1 MRTNKLNLAQIV
13 ESWTPAVKQLTNNR
27 VNESTPDKLAWMCEY
42 AHNHTMAKLNED
54 AVGGVSFPYNTLNN
68 TMGIGN
74 AVPASFAGQTA
85 ADQQNPQAF
94 GSGDKWPA
102 LLPMALQV
110 AARTIGFDLVNTVPF
125 QGPTGVLPFLDY
137 VYAGSKNAYGATP
150 ARDGATANPQ
160 IGVNRRDPA
169 YEMYDAPH
177 AFRCKMSDVEVADA
191 SGNLAAGAKAEAI
204 KAIVEACKPA
214 ADGTPGYITLAGGE
228 DLDVQYI
235 GLTRLQGEPM
245 FKVMPGQTH
254 KSLGK
259 VFGAAN
265 KIEGIEVKDAD
276 DNVVA
281 QFTLTDARLI
291 SALEDQIQGFTG
303 AGKYDSDNWS
313 GTYQDPYHLYEPM
326 DRGTGEMQYPRQ
338 MNLQV
343 FTKFVS
349 VGTQSV
355 AVAVT
360 QEQVQDLQK
369 QWGIDVLKLVEN
381 AGINELSQSINKH
394 ILSRLFAL
402 GWKNHVQ
409 AYEAE
414 GINLNLDLT
423 QGTEDA
429 TVGFVTYDEQG
440 EYIAAMPVNKPT
452 NFGAFENA
460 DTTFKKV
467 GVNMLAAG
475 NVIMQR
481 GRRGAANFV
490 VTNWKVATMLQSNA
504 QYAFSPIANTFNQ
517 NNGSLYPVG
526 TIAGMTVYVDPMMHT
541 QDTRVLVGRKGD
553 KDEPQV
559 VFCPYIMAESVRLIT
574 EGTASPK
581 VLIKSRYALVDLG
594 WYPQLSY
601 LTFYVK
607 TPEGII

>member
-1 MRTNKLNLAQIV
+1 MVKNNIAQIV
-13 ESWTPAVKQLTNNR
+13 ESWGPAIKQLTNNT
-27 VNESTPDKLAWMCEY
+27 VNESNYEKFAWMCEY
-42 AHNHTMAKLNED
+42 AHNHTMAKLNEE
-54 AVGGVSFPYNTLNN
+54 AVGGVSFPYQTLNN

-74 AVPASFAGQTA
+74 ATPASFAGHTA
-85 ADQQNPQAF
+85 ADQQNPAAF

-137 VYAGSKNAYGATP
+137 VYAGSKDAYGATP
-150 ARDGATANPQ
+150 AVDGASANPRY
-160 IGVNRRDPA
+160 GVNSNGTPDIPAGEGVNPA
-169 YEMYDAPH
+169 YKLYDAPH
-177 AFRCKMSDVEVADA
+177 AFRCKIVPVLGENKKTAIEELVNLDSSNGYLEITAAEGAGVA
-191 SGNLAAGAKAEAI
+191 
-204 KAIVEACKPA
+204 
-214 ADGTPGYITLAGGE
+214 TLK
-228 DLDVQYI
+228 VQFI
-235 GLTRLQGEPM
+235 GLSRLNAEPM
-245 FKVMPGQTH
+245 FKVMGGQTNV
-254 KSLGK
+254 SLGM
-259 VFGAAN
+259 VFGSSATAS
-265 KIEGIEVKDAD
+265 
-276 DNVVA
+276 VVGLSKS
-281 QFTLTDARLI
+281 TLKSPRLI

-303 AGKYDSDNWS
+303 AGKYDSDRWS
-313 GTYQDPYHLYEPM
+313 GTFQDPHHLYEPM
-326 DRGTGEMQYPRQ
+326 DRATGEMQYPRQ
-338 MNLQV
+338 MNLKV
-343 FTKFVS
+343 FTKFVT
-349 VGTQSV
+349 VGTQSI

-381 AGINELSQSINKH
+381 AAINELSQSMNKH

-423 QGTEDA
+423 KDPKKVAVSFA
-429 TVGFVTYDEQG
+429 TYGDDGVEA
-440 EYIAAMPVNKPT
+440 EWEMPVAKPVIY
-452 NFGAFENA
+452 GDFENT
-460 DTTFKKV
+460 DTMYKKI

-490 VTNWKVATMLQSNA
+490 VTNWKIATMLQSNA

-526 TIAGMTVYVDPMMHT
+526 TIAGLTVYVDPLMHT

-581 VLIKSRYALVDLG
+581 VLVKSRYALVDLG
-594 WYPQLSY
+594 WYPQLNY

-607 TPEGII
+607 TPEGIV

>member
-1 MRTNKLNLAQIV
+1 MEKNKLNIAQIV
-13 ESWTPAVKQLTNNR
+13 ESWSPAIKQLTNNA
-27 VNESTPDKLAWMCEY
+27 VNESNPDKLAWMCEY
-42 AHNHTMAKLNED
+42 AHNHTMHLNEE
-54 AVGGVSFPYNTLNN
+54 AVGGVSFPYQTLNN

-85 ADQQNPQAF
+85 ADQSNIKSF
-94 GSGDKWPA
+94 GSGDKWPS

-110 AARTIGFDLVNTVPF
+110 AARTVGFDLVNTVPF

-137 VYAGSKNAYGATP
+137 VYAGSKEPYGATP
-150 ARDGATANPQ
+150 AYNGETANPAF
-160 IGVNRRDPA
+160 GVNKREPA
-169 YEMYDAPH
+169 YELYDAPH
-177 AFRCKMSDVEVADA
+177 AFRCKLEATDK
-191 SGNLAAGAKAEAI
+191 KAAI
-204 KAIVEACKPA
+204 KSIVEAC
-214 ADGTPGYITLAGGE
+214 DTNGYVTIGVENGAE
-228 DLDVQYI
+228 MKVQYI
-235 GLTRLQGEPM
+235 GLSRLSAEPM
-245 FKVMPGQTH
+245 FKVMPGQTNIP
-254 KSLGK
+254 LGK
-259 VFGAAN
+259 VFGAEN
-265 KIEGIEVKDAD
+265 STKITGI
-276 DNVVA
+276 DNV
-281 QFTLTDARLI
+281 TLKGARLI

-303 AGKYDSDNWS
+303 AGKYDSDRWT
-313 GTYQDPYHLYEPM
+313 GTFQDPNHLYEPM
-326 DRGTGEMQYPRQ
+326 DRATGEMQYPRQ
-338 MNLQV
+338 MNLKV

-381 AGINELSQSINKH
+381 AAINELSQSINKH

-414 GINLNLDLT
+414 GINLNIDLS
-423 QGTEDA
+423 GAAENVD
-429 TVGFVTYDEQG
+429 VTFASYDDRG
-440 EYIAAMPVNKPT
+440 EIQMSMPVAKPAKY
-452 NFGAFENA
+452 GEGHFENA
-460 DTTFKKV
+460 DTMFKKI
-467 GVNMLAAG
+467 GVNMLAGG

-481 GRRGAANFV
+481 GRRGPANFV
-490 VTNWKVATMLQSNA
+490 VTNWKIATMLQSNA

-526 TIAGMTVYVDPMMHT
+526 TIAGLTVYVDPLMHT

-581 VLIKSRYALVDLG
+581 VLVKSRYALVDLG
-594 WYPQLSY
+594 WYPQLNY

-607 TPEGII
+607 TPEGIV

>member
-1 MRTNKLNLAQIV
+1 MEKNKLNIAQIV
-13 ESWTPAVKQLTNNR
+13 ESWSPAIKQLTNNA
-27 VNESTPDKLAWMCEY
+27 VNESNPDKLAWMCEY
-42 AHNHTMAKLNED
+42 AHNHTMHLNEE
-54 AVGGVSFPYNTLNN
+54 AVGGVSFPYQTLNN

-85 ADQQNPQAF
+85 ADQSNIKSF
-94 GSGDKWPA
+94 GSGDKWPS

-110 AARTIGFDLVNTVPF
+110 AARTVGFDLVNTVPF

-137 VYAGSKNAYGATP
+137 VYAGSKEPYGATP
-150 ARDGATANPQ
+150 AYNGETANPA
-160 IGVNRRDPA
+160 IGVNKREPA
-169 YEMYDAPH
+169 YELYDAPH
-177 AFRCKMSDVEVADA
+177 AFRCKLDA
-191 SGNLAAGAKAEAI
+191 TDKKAAI
-204 KAIVEACKPA
+204 KSIVEAC
-214 ADGTPGYITLAGGE
+214 DTTGYVTIGGDNGAE
-228 DLDVQYI
+228 MKVQYI
-235 GLTRLQGEPM
+235 GLSRLSAEPM
-245 FKVMPGQTH
+245 FKVMPGQTNIP
-254 KSLGK
+254 LGK
-259 VFGAAN
+259 VFGAEN
-265 KIEGIEVKDAD
+265 STTITGI
-276 DNVVA
+276 DNV
-281 QFTLTDARLI
+281 TLKGARLI

-303 AGKYDSDNWS
+303 AGKYDSDRWT
-313 GTYQDPYHLYEPM
+313 GTFQDPNHLYEPM
-326 DRGTGEMQYPRQ
+326 DRATGEMQYPRQ
-338 MNLQV
+338 MNLKV

-381 AGINELSQSINKH
+381 AAINELSQSINKH

-414 GINLNLDLT
+414 GINLNIDLS
-423 QGTEDA
+423 GAAESVD
-429 TVGFVTYDEQG
+429 VTFASYDDRG
-440 EYIAAMPVNKPT
+440 EIQMSMPVAKPAKY
-452 NFGAFENA
+452 GEGHFENA
-460 DTTFKKV
+460 DTMFKKI

-490 VTNWKVATMLQSNA
+490 VTNWKIATMLQSNA

-526 TIAGMTVYVDPMMHT
+526 TIAGLTVYVDPLMHT

-581 VLIKSRYALVDLG
+581 VLIKSRYALCDLG
-594 WYPQLSY
+594 WYPQLNY

-607 TPEGII
+607 TVEGPV

>member
-1 MRTNKLNLAQIV
+1 MAKNKTNIAQIV
-13 ESWTPAVKQLTNNR
+13 ESWSPAIKQLTNNR

-42 AHNHTMAKLNED
+42 AHNHTMALNEE
-54 AVGGVSFPYNTLNN
+54 AVGGVSFPYQTLNN

-74 AVPASFAGQTA
+74 AVPAQMAGQTA
-85 ADQQNPQAF
+85 VDQSNTKSF
-94 GSGDKWPA
+94 GSGDKWPS

-110 AARTIGFDLVNTVPF
+110 AARTVGFDLVNTVPF

-137 VYAGSKNAYGATP
+137 VYAGSKEPYGATP
-150 ARDGATANPQ
+150 ATGAANANPE
-160 IGVNRRDPA
+160 IGVNGRKPA
-169 YEMYDAPH
+169 YELYDAPH
-177 AFRCKMSDVEVADA
+177 AFRCKVAEKDSSKRQLDYEALATAKSIKIAGKLDVEW
-191 SGNLAAGAKAEAI
+191 
-204 KAIVEACKPA
+204 
-214 ADGTPGYITLAGGE
+214 
-228 DLDVQYI
+228 I
-235 GLTRLQGEPM
+235 GLTRLSAEPM
-245 FKVMPGQTH
+245 FKVLPGQTTVA
-254 KSLGK
+254 LGT
-259 VFGAAN
+259 VFGSNTFDGAVTAAITRDDEAD
-265 KIEGIEVKDAD
+265 KDASLDTDVTSLTEVK
-276 DNVVA
+276 
-281 QFTLTDARLI
+281 LYGARLI

-303 AGKYDSDNWS
+303 AGKYDTDKWT
-313 GTYQDPYHLYEPM
+313 GTWQNDQHLYEPM
-326 DRGTGEMQYPRQ
+326 DRATGEMQYPRQ
-338 MNLQV
+338 MNLKV

-381 AGINELSQSINKH
+381 AAINELSQSINKH

-409 AYEAE
+409 AYQSE
-414 GINLNLDLT
+414 GINLNLDLSDDPRIAEKT
-423 QGTEDA
+423 C
-429 TVGFVTYDEQG
+429 VTYNEEDG
-440 EYIAAMPVNKPT
+440 EVLETLPVAKP
-452 NFGAFENA
+452 GHYGDFENA
-460 DTTFKKV
+460 DTMLKKI

-475 NVIMQR
+475 NVVMQR

-490 VTNWKVATMLQSNA
+490 VTNWKIATMLQSNA

-526 TIAGMTVYVDPMMHT
+526 TIAGLTVYVDPLMHT

-594 WYPQLSY
+594 WYPWLNY

-607 TPEGII
+607 TNEGVI

>member
-1 MRTNKLNLAQIV
+1 MEKNKLNIAQIV
-13 ESWTPAVKQLTNNR
+13 ESWSPAIKQLTNNA
-27 VNESTPDKLAWMCEY
+27 VNESNPDKLAWMCEY
-42 AHNHTMAKLNED
+42 AHNHTMHLNEE
-54 AVGGVSFPYNTLNN
+54 AVGGVSFPYQTLNN

-85 ADQQNPQAF
+85 ADQSNVKAF
-94 GSGDKWPA
+94 GSGDKWPS

-110 AARTIGFDLVNTVPF
+110 AARTVGFDLVNTVPF

-137 VYAGSKNAYGATP
+137 VYAGSKEPYGATP
-150 ARDGATANPQ
+150 SYNGETANPA
-160 IGVNRRDPA
+160 IGVNKKNPA
-169 YEMYDAPH
+169 YELYDAPH
-177 AFRCKMSDVEVADA
+177 AFRCKLVAEDKKAAIKKIVDACDA
-191 SGNLAAGAKAEAI
+191 SEF
-204 KAIVEACKPA
+204 
-214 ADGTPGYITLAGGE
+214 ITIGG
-228 DLDVQYI
+228 DTKMKVQYI
-235 GLTRLQGEPM
+235 GLSRLSAEPM
-245 FKVMPGQTH
+245 FKVMPGQTGIA
-254 KSLGK
+254 LGK
-259 VFGAAN
+259 VFGAENSAV
-265 KIEGIEVKDAD
+265 IEGIEGV
-276 DNVVA
+276 
-281 QFTLTDARLI
+281 TLKGARLI

-303 AGKYDSDNWS
+303 AGKYDSDRWT
-313 GTYQDPYHLYEPM
+313 GTFQDPNHLYEPM
-326 DRGTGEMQYPRQ
+326 DRATGEMQYPRQ
-338 MNLQV
+338 MNLKV

-349 VGTQSV
+349 VGTQSI

-381 AGINELSQSINKH
+381 AAINELSQSINKH

-414 GINLNLDLT
+414 GINLNIDLT
-423 QGTEDA
+423 KDSA
-429 TVGFVTYDEQG
+429 IDVTFASYDDRG
-440 EYIAAMPVNKPT
+440 EIQMSMPVAKPAT
-452 NFGAFENA
+452 YGDGSFENA
-460 DTTFKKV
+460 DTMFKKI

-490 VTNWKVATMLQSNA
+490 VTNWKIATMLQSNA

-526 TIAGMTVYVDPMMHT
+526 TIAGLTVYVDPLMHT

-594 WYPQLSY
+594 WYPQLNY

-607 TPEGII
+607 TAEGLV

>member
-1 MRTNKLNLAQIV
+1 MEKNKLNIAQIV
-13 ESWTPAVKQLTNNR
+13 ESWSPAIKQLTNNA
-27 VNESTPDKLAWMCEY
+27 VNESNPDKLAWMCEY
-42 AHNHTMAKLNED
+42 AHNHTMFLNEE
-54 AVGGVSFPYNTLNN
+54 AVGGVSFPYQTLNN

-85 ADQQNPQAF
+85 ADQSNIKAF
-94 GSGDKWPA
+94 GSGDKWPS

-110 AARTIGFDLVNTVPF
+110 AARTVGFDLVNTIPF

-137 VYAGSKNAYGATP
+137 VYAGSKEPYGATP
-150 ARDGATANPQ
+150 AYNGETANPA
-160 IGVNRRDPA
+160 IGVNERKPA
-169 YEMYDAPH
+169 YELYDAPH
-177 AFRCKMSDVEVADA
+177 AFRCKLVADDKKAAIKKIVDTCDA
-191 SGNLAAGAKAEAI
+191 SGFI
-204 KAIVEACKPA
+204 TI
-214 ADGTPGYITLAGGE
+214 GTDPKMK
-228 DLDVQYI
+228 VQYI
-235 GLTRLQGEPM
+235 GLSRLSAEPM
-245 FKVMPGQTH
+245 FKVMPGQTGIA
-254 KSLGK
+254 LGK
-259 VFGAAN
+259 VFGADNSAAIDG
-265 KIEGIEVKDAD
+265 IEGV
-276 DNVVA
+276 
-281 QFTLTDARLI
+281 TLKGARLI

-303 AGKYDSDNWS
+303 AGKYDSDRWT
-313 GTYQDPYHLYEPM
+313 GTFQDPNHLYEPM
-326 DRGTGEMQYPRQ
+326 DRATGEMQYPRQ
-338 MNLQV
+338 MNLKV

-381 AGINELSQSINKH
+381 AAINELSQSINKH

-414 GINLNLDLT
+414 GINLNIDLT
-423 QGTEDA
+423 KDSA
-429 TVGFVTYDEQG
+429 IDVTFASYDDRG
-440 EYIAAMPVNKPT
+440 EIQMSMPVPKPAT
-452 NFGAFENA
+452 YGDGSFENA
-460 DTTFKKV
+460 DTMFKKI

-490 VTNWKVATMLQSNA
+490 VTNWKIATMLQSNA

-526 TIAGMTVYVDPMMHT
+526 TIAGLTVYVDPLMHT

-594 WYPQLSY
+594 WYPQLNY

-607 TPEGII
+607 TAEGLV

>member
-1 MRTNKLNLAQIV
+1 MEKNKLNIAQIV
-13 ESWTPAVKQLTNNR
+13 ESWSPAIKQLTNNA
-27 VNESTPDKLAWMCEY
+27 VNESNPDKLAWMCEY
-42 AHNHTMAKLNED
+42 AHNHTMHLNEE
-54 AVGGVSFPYNTLNN
+54 AVGGVSFPYQTLNN

-85 ADQQNPQAF
+85 ADQSNIKAY
-94 GSGDKWPA
+94 GSGDKWPS

-110 AARTIGFDLVNTVPF
+110 AARTVGFDLVNTVPF

-137 VYAGSKNAYGATP
+137 VYAGSKEPYGATP
-150 ARDGATANPQ
+150 AYNGETANPA
-160 IGVNRRDPA
+160 IGVNKREPA
-169 YEMYDAPH
+169 YELYDAPH
-177 AFRCKMSDVEVADA
+177 AFRCKLDAADKKAAIKDIVDACDA
-191 SGNLAAGAKAEAI
+191 SGF
-204 KAIVEACKPA
+204 
-214 ADGTPGYITLAGGE
+214 ITIGE
-228 DLDVQYI
+228 GDSTMKVQYI
-235 GLTRLQGEPM
+235 GLSRLSAEPM
-245 FKVMPGQTH
+245 FKVMPGQTNVA
-254 KSLGK
+254 LGK
-259 VFGAAN
+259 VFGTANEAA
-265 KIEGIEVKDAD
+265 IAGIAD
-276 DNVVA
+276 V
-281 QFTLTDARLI
+281 TLKGARLI

-303 AGKYDSDNWS
+303 AGKYDSDRWT
-313 GTYQDPYHLYEPM
+313 GTFQDPNHLYEPM
-326 DRGTGEMQYPRQ
+326 DRATGEMQYPRQ
-338 MNLQV
+338 MNLKV

-349 VGTQSV
+349 VGTQSI

-381 AGINELSQSINKH
+381 AAINELSQSINKH

-414 GINLNLDLT
+414 GINLNIDLS
-423 QGTEDA
+423 GAADA
-429 TVGFVTYDEQG
+429 IDVTFASYDDRG
-440 EYIAAMPVNKPT
+440 EIQMSMPVAKPAKYGT
-452 NFGAFENA
+452 GAFENA
-460 DTTFKKV
+460 DTMFKKI

-490 VTNWKVATMLQSNA
+490 VTNWKIATMLQSNA

-526 TIAGMTVYVDPMMHT
+526 TIAGLTVYVDPLMHT

-594 WYPQLSY
+594 WYPQLNY

-607 TPEGII
+607 TAEGLV

>member
-1 MRTNKLNLAQIV
+1 MEKNKLNIAQIV
-13 ESWTPAVKQLTNNR
+13 ESWSPAIKQLTNNA
-27 VNESTPDKLAWMCEY
+27 VNESNPDKLAWMCEY
-42 AHNHTMAKLNED
+42 AHNHTMFLNEE
-54 AVGGVSFPYNTLNN
+54 AVGGVSFPYQTLNN

-85 ADQQNPQAF
+85 ADQSNIKAF
-94 GSGDKWPA
+94 GSGDKWPS

-110 AARTIGFDLVNTVPF
+110 AARTVGFDLVNTVPF

-137 VYAGSKNAYGATP
+137 VYAGSKEPYGATP
-150 ARDGATANPQ
+150 AYNGETANPA
-160 IGVNRRDPA
+160 IGVNERKPA
-169 YEMYDAPH
+169 YELYDAPH
-177 AFRCKMSDVEVADA
+177 AFRCKLVADDK
-191 SGNLAAGAKAEAI
+191 KAAI
-204 KAIVEACKPA
+204 KKIVDACDA
-214 ADGTPGYITLAGGE
+214 STFITIGTDPKMK
-228 DLDVQYI
+228 VQYI
-235 GLTRLQGEPM
+235 GLSRLSAEPM
-245 FKVMPGQTH
+245 FKVMPGQTGIA
-254 KSLGK
+254 LGK
-259 VFGAAN
+259 VFGADNSAT
-265 KIEGIEVKDAD
+265 IEGIEGV
-276 DNVVA
+276 
-281 QFTLTDARLI
+281 TLKGARLI

-303 AGKYDSDNWS
+303 AGKCDSDRWT
-313 GTYQDPYHLYEPM
+313 GTFQDPNHLYEPM
-326 DRGTGEMQYPRQ
+326 DRATGEMQYPRQ
-338 MNLQV
+338 MNLKV

-381 AGINELSQSINKH
+381 AAINELSQSINKH

-423 QGTEDA
+423 KDEAVD
-429 TVGFVTYDEQG
+429 VTFASYDDRG
-440 EYIAAMPVNKPT
+440 EIQMSMPVAKPT
-452 NFGAFENA
+452 IYGTGAFENT
-460 DTTFKKV
+460 DTMYKKI

-490 VTNWKVATMLQSNA
+490 VTNWKIATMLQSNA

-526 TIAGMTVYVDPMMHT
+526 TIAGLTVYVDPLMHT

-594 WYPQLSY
+594 WYPQLNY

-607 TPEGII
+607 TAEGLV

>member
-1 MRTNKLNLAQIV
+1 MVKNNIAQIV
-13 ESWTPAVKQLTNNR
+13 ESWGPAIKQLTNNT
-27 VNESTPDKLAWMCEY
+27 VNESNYEKFAWMCEY
-42 AHNHTMAKLNED
+42 AHNHTMAKLNEE
-54 AVGGVSFPYNTLNN
+54 AVGGVSFPYQTLNN

-74 AVPASFAGQTA
+74 ATPASFAGHTA
-85 ADQQNPQAF
+85 ADQQNPAAF

-137 VYAGSKNAYGATP
+137 VYAGSKDAYGATP
-150 ARDGATANPQ
+150 AYNGKTANPE
-160 IGVNRRDPA
+160 IGVNGRKPA
-169 YEMYDAPH
+169 YELYDAPH
-177 AFRCKMSDVEVADA
+177 AFRCKLVAADKKAAIKKIVDACDA
-191 SGNLAAGAKAEAI
+191 STFI
-204 KAIVEACKPA
+204 TI
-214 ADGTPGYITLAGGE
+214 GTDPKMK
-228 DLDVQYI
+228 VQYI
-235 GLTRLQGEPM
+235 GLSRLSADPM
-245 FKVMPGQTH
+245 FKVMPGQTDIA
-254 KSLGK
+254 LGK
-259 VFGAAN
+259 VFGVENSAT
-265 KIEGIEVKDAD
+265 IEGIEGV
-276 DNVVA
+276 
-281 QFTLTDARLI
+281 TLKGARLI

-303 AGKYDSDNWS
+303 AGKYDSDRWS
-313 GTYQDPYHLYEPM
+313 GTFQDPHHLYEPM
-326 DRGTGEMQYPRQ
+326 DRATGEMQYPRQ
-338 MNLQV
+338 MNLKV
-343 FTKFVS
+343 FTKFVT
-349 VGTQSV
+349 VGTQSI

-381 AGINELSQSINKH
+381 AAINELSQSMNKH

-423 QGTEDA
+423 KDPKVAVSFA
-429 TVGFVTYDEQG
+429 TYGDDGVEA
-440 EYIAAMPVNKPT
+440 EWEMPVAKPVIY
-452 NFGAFENA
+452 GDFENT
-460 DTTFKKV
+460 DTMYKKI

-490 VTNWKVATMLQSNA
+490 VTNWKIATMLQSNA

-526 TIAGMTVYVDPMMHT
+526 TIAGLTVYVDPLMHT

-581 VLIKSRYALVDLG
+581 VLVKSRYALVDLG
-594 WYPQLSY
+594 WYPQLNY

-607 TPEGII
+607 TPEGIV

>member
-1 MRTNKLNLAQIV
+1 MAQNKQNIAQIV
-13 ESWTPAVKQLTNNR
+13 ESWAPAIKQLTNNR
-27 VNESTPDKLAWMCEY
+27 VNEQTPEKLAWMCEY
-42 AHNHTMAKLNED
+42 AHNHTMALNEE

-85 ADQQNPQAF
+85 ADQYSPKAF

-137 VYAGSKNAYGATP
+137 VYAGSKDAYGATP
-150 ARDGATANPQ
+150 AVDGATANPQ
-160 IGVNRRDPA
+160 IGVNKREPA
-169 YEMYDAPH
+169 YELYDAPH
-177 AFRCKMSDVEVADA
+177 AFRCVLTPAEGMTKKDCVA
-191 SGNLAAGAKAEAI
+191 
-204 KAIVEACKPA
+204 AIVEACDSSVEPF
-214 ADGTPGYITLAGGE
+214 ITIGE
-228 DLDVQYI
+228 DASLNIQFI
-235 GLTRLQGEPM
+235 GLSRLNAQPM
-245 FKVMPGQTH
+245 FKVMPGQTNIP
-254 KSLGK
+254 LGK
-259 VFGAAN
+259 VFGPEATLDVTV
-265 KIEGIEVKDAD
+265 GDAS
-276 DNVVA
+276 
-281 QFTLTDARLI
+281 FTLSMPRLI

-303 AGKYDSDNWS
+303 AGKYDSDRWS
-313 GTYQDPYHLYEPM
+313 GTFQDPHHLYEPM
-326 DRGTGEMQYPRQ
+326 DRATGEMQYPRQ
-338 MNLQV
+338 MNLKV

-349 VGTQSV
+349 VGTQSI

-381 AGINELSQSINKH
+381 AAINELSQSINKH

-423 QGTEDA
+423 RDA
-429 TVGFVTYDEQG
+429 SANVSFVTYDEQG
-440 EYIAAMPVNKPT
+440 QYEAEMPIAKPIIY
-452 NFGAFENA
+452 GDFENT
-460 DTTFKKV
+460 DTMYKKI

-504 QYAFSPIANTFNQ
+504 QYAFSPLANTFNQ

-526 TIAGMTVYVDPMMHT
+526 TVAGLTVYVDPLMHT

-553 KDEPQV
+553 KEEPQV

-581 VLIKSRYALVDLG
+581 VLVKSRYALVDLG
-594 WYPQLSY
+594 WYPQLNY

-607 TPEGII
+607 CQEGLV

>member
-1 MRTNKLNLAQIV
+1 MEKNKLNIAQIV
-13 ESWTPAVKQLTNNR
+13 ESWSPAIKQLTNNA
-27 VNESTPDKLAWMCEY
+27 VNESNPDKLAWMCEY
-42 AHNHTMAKLNED
+42 AHNHTMHLNEE
-54 AVGGVSFPYNTLNN
+54 AVGGVSFPYQTLNN

-85 ADQQNPQAF
+85 ADQSNIKAF
-94 GSGDKWPA
+94 GSGDKWPS

-110 AARTIGFDLVNTVPF
+110 AARTVGFDLVNTIPF

-137 VYAGSKNAYGATP
+137 VYAGSKEPYGATP
-150 ARDGATANPQ
+150 AYNGETANPA
-160 IGVNRRDPA
+160 IGVNGKDPA
-169 YEMYDAPH
+169 YALYDAPH
-177 AFRCKMSDVEVADA
+177 AFRCKLVADDK
-191 SGNLAAGAKAEAI
+191 KAAI
-204 KAIVEACKPA
+204 KKIVDACDA
-214 ADGTPGYITLAGGE
+214 STFITIGTEPNE
-228 DLDVQYI
+228 MKVQYI
-235 GLTRLQGEPM
+235 GLSRLSAEPM
-245 FKVMPGQTH
+245 FKVMPGQTGIA
-254 KSLGK
+254 LGK
-259 VFGAAN
+259 VFGAENSAT
-265 KIEGIEVKDAD
+265 IDGIASV
-276 DNVVA
+276 
-281 QFTLTDARLI
+281 TLKGARLI

-303 AGKYDSDNWS
+303 AGKYDSDRWT
-313 GTYQDPYHLYEPM
+313 GTFQDPNHLYEPM
-326 DRGTGEMQYPRQ
+326 DRATGEMQYPRQ
-338 MNLQV
+338 MNLKV

-381 AGINELSQSINKH
+381 AAINELSQSINKH

-423 QGTEDA
+423 KDSA
-429 TVGFVTYDEQG
+429 IDVTFASYDDRG
-440 EYIAAMPVNKPT
+440 EIQMSMPVAKPAT
-452 NFGAFENA
+452 YGDGSFENA
-460 DTTFKKV
+460 DTMFKKI

-490 VTNWKVATMLQSNA
+490 VTNWKIATMLQSNA

-526 TIAGMTVYVDPMMHT
+526 TIAGLTVYVDPLMHT

-594 WYPQLSY
+594 WYPQLNY

-607 TPEGII
+607 TAEGLV

>member
-1 MRTNKLNLAQIV
+1 MEKNKLNIAQIV
-13 ESWTPAVKQLTNNR
+13 ESWSPAIKQLTNNA
-27 VNESTPDKLAWMCEY
+27 VNESNPDKLAWMCEY
-42 AHNHTMAKLNED
+42 AHNHTMHLNEE
-54 AVGGVSFPYNTLNN
+54 AVGGVSFPYQTLNN

-85 ADQQNPQAF
+85 ADQSNVKAF
-94 GSGDKWPA
+94 GSGDKWPS

-110 AARTIGFDLVNTVPF
+110 AARTVGFDLVNTVPF

-137 VYAGSKNAYGATP
+137 VYAGSKEPYGATP
-150 ARDGATANPQ
+150 AYNGETANPA
-160 IGVNRRDPA
+160 IGVNEREPA
-169 YEMYDAPH
+169 YELYDAPH
-177 AFRCKMSDVEVADA
+177 AFRCKLVATDK
-191 SGNLAAGAKAEAI
+191 KAAI
-204 KAIVEACKPA
+204 KSIVEAC
-214 ADGTPGYITLAGGE
+214 DTTGYITIGGDNGAE
-228 DLDVQYI
+228 MKVQYI
-235 GLTRLQGEPM
+235 GLSRLSAEPM
-245 FKVMPGQTH
+245 FKVMPGQTNIP
-254 KSLGK
+254 LGK
-259 VFGAAN
+259 VFGAEN
-265 KIEGIEVKDAD
+265 STTITGI
-276 DNVVA
+276 DNV
-281 QFTLTDARLI
+281 TLKGARLI

-303 AGKYDSDNWS
+303 AGKYDSDRWT
-313 GTYQDPYHLYEPM
+313 GTFQDPNHLYEPM
-326 DRGTGEMQYPRQ
+326 DRATGEMQYPRQ
-338 MNLQV
+338 MNLKV

-381 AGINELSQSINKH
+381 AAINELSQSINKH

-414 GINLNLDLT
+414 GINLNIDLS
-423 QGTEDA
+423 GAAESVD
-429 TVGFVTYDEQG
+429 VTFASYDDRG
-440 EYIAAMPVNKPT
+440 EIQMSMPVAKPAKY
-452 NFGAFENA
+452 GEGHFENA
-460 DTTFKKV
+460 DTMFKKI

-490 VTNWKVATMLQSNA
+490 VTNWKIATMLQSNA

-526 TIAGMTVYVDPMMHT
+526 TIAGLTVYVDPLMHT

-594 WYPQLSY
+594 WYPQLNY

-607 TPEGII
+607 TAEGLV

>member
-1 MRTNKLNLAQIV
+1 MATNKQNIAQIV
-13 ESWTPAVKQLTNNR
+13 EAWSGTIKQLTNNR
-27 VNESTPDKLAWMCEY
+27 VNESTPDKLSWMCQY
-42 AHNHTMAKLNED
+42 AHNHTMAMKLNEE
-54 AVGGVSFPYNTLNN
+54 AVGGVSFPYQTLNN

-74 AVPASFAGQTA
+74 AVPAQFAGQTA
-85 ADQQNPQAF
+85 ADQMNPKAF

-125 QGPTGVLPFLDY
+125 EGPTGVLPFLDY
-137 VYAGSKNAYGATP
+137 VYAGSKEPYGATP
-150 ARDGATANPQ
+150 AVNGATANPRY
-160 IGVNRRDPA
+160 GVNSNGTPVNEGVDPA
-169 YEMYDAPH
+169 YALYDAPH
-177 AFRCKMSDVEVADA
+177 AFRCKIVADDK
-191 SGNLAAGAKAEAI
+191 KAAI
-204 KAIVEACKPA
+204 KAIVDEDASTGYLELTA
-214 ADGTPGYITLAGGE
+214 QDGGDNLK
-228 DLDVQYI
+228 VQFI
-235 GLTRLQGEPM
+235 GLSRLNAEPM
-245 FKVMPGQTH
+245 FKVVKGQTNR
-254 KSLGK
+254 SLGM
-259 VFGAAN
+259 VFGANAETT
-265 KIEGIEVKDAD
+265 IEGVD
-276 DNVVA
+276 DV
-281 QFTLTDARLI
+281 TLKAPRLI

-303 AGKYDSDNWS
+303 AGKYDSDRWS
-313 GTYQDPYHLYEPM
+313 GTFQDPHHLYEPM
-326 DRGTGEMQYPRQ
+326 DRATGEMQYPRQ
-338 MNLQV
+338 MNLKV
-343 FTKFVS
+343 FTKFVT
-349 VGTQSV
+349 VGTQSI

-381 AGINELSQSINKH
+381 AAINELSQSMNKH

-423 QGTEDA
+423 KEAEA
-429 TVGFVTYDEQG
+429 TVSFVTYDDNG
-440 EYIAAMPVNKPT
+440 EYEAEMPVCKPVIY
-452 NFGAFENA
+452 GDFENT
-460 DTTFKKV
+460 DTMYKKV

-526 TIAGMTVYVDPMMHT
+526 TIAGLTVYVDPLMHT

-581 VLIKSRYALVDLG
+581 VLVKSRYALVDLG
-594 WYPQLSY
+594 WYTQLNY

-607 TPEGII
+607 TPEGIV

>member
-1 MRTNKLNLAQIV
+1 MNTNKVNIAQLV
-13 ESWTPAVKQLTNNR
+13 ESWTPAIKQLTNNR
-27 VNESTPDKLAWMCEY
+27 VNESTPEKLQWMCEY
-42 AHNHTMAKLNED
+42 AHNHTMALNEE
-54 AVGGVSFPYNTLNN
+54 AVGGVSFPYQTLNN

-85 ADQQNPQAF
+85 ADQQNANAF
-94 GSGDKWPA
+94 GSGDKWPS

-125 QGPTGVLPFLDY
+125 AGPTGVLPFLDY
-137 VYAGSKNAYGATP
+137 VYAGSKEAYGATP
-150 ARDGATANPQ
+150 GHNRATANPQ
-160 IGVNRRDPA
+160 KAVNSNGLPVGDGVDPA
-169 YEMYDAPH
+169 YSTYDAPH
-177 AFRCKMSDVEVADA
+177 CFRCDIVANDG
-191 SGNLAAGAKAEAI
+191 STKAEAI
-204 KAIVEACKPA
+204 AALKA
-214 ADGTPGYITLAGGE
+214 ADASDGFIEIGE
-228 DLDVQYI
+228 GDYKLKVQFI
-235 GLTRLQGEPM
+235 GLSRLNAQPM
-245 FKVMPGQTH
+245 FKVIKGQTNV
-254 KSLGK
+254 SLGM
-259 VFGAAN
+259 VFGDEN
-265 KIEGIEVKDAD
+265 KVECD
-276 DNVVA
+276 DYTLKNV
-281 QFTLTDARLI
+281 RLI

-303 AGKYDSDNWS
+303 AGKYDSDRWS
-313 GTYQDPYHLYEPM
+313 GTFQDPHHLYEPM
-326 DRGTGEMQYPRQ
+326 DRATGEQQYPRQ
-338 MNLQV
+338 MNLKV

-349 VGTQSV
+349 VGTQSI

-381 AGINELSQSINKH
+381 AAINELSQSINKH

-402 GWKNHVQ
+402 GWKNHTQ

-423 QGTEDA
+423 KDVES
-429 TVGFVTYDEQG
+429 VVSFVTYDENG
-440 EYIAAMPVNKPT
+440 EYEAEMPVAKPVIY
-452 NFGAFENA
+452 GDFENT
-460 DTTFKKV
+460 DTMYKKI

-526 TIAGMTVYVDPMMHT
+526 TIAGLTVYVDPLMHT

-581 VLIKSRYALVDLG
+581 VLVKSRYALVDTG
-594 WYPQLSY
+594 WYTQLNY

-607 TPEGII
+607 TPEGLV

>member
-1 MRTNKLNLAQIV
+1 MEKNKLNIAQIV
-13 ESWTPAVKQLTNNR
+13 ESWSPAIKQLTNNA
-27 VNESTPDKLAWMCEY
+27 VNESNPDKLAWMCEY
-42 AHNHTMAKLNED
+42 AHNHTMHLNEE
-54 AVGGVSFPYNTLNN
+54 AVGGVSFPYQTLNN

-85 ADQQNPQAF
+85 ADQSNVKAI
-94 GSGDKWPA
+94 GSGDKWPS

-110 AARTIGFDLVNTVPF
+110 AARTVGFDLVNTVPF

-137 VYAGSKNAYGATP
+137 VYAGSKEPYGATP
-150 ARDGATANPQ
+150 SYNGETANPA
-160 IGVNRRDPA
+160 IGVNKKNPA
-169 YEMYDAPH
+169 YELYDAPH
-177 AFRCKMSDVEVADA
+177 AFRCKLVADDK
-191 SGNLAAGAKAEAI
+191 KAAI
-204 KAIVEACKPA
+204 KKIVDACDA
-214 ADGTPGYITLAGGE
+214 SEFITIGG
-228 DLDVQYI
+228 DTKMKVQYI
-235 GLTRLQGEPM
+235 GLSRLSAEPM
-245 FKVMPGQTH
+245 FKVMPGQTNIA
-254 KSLGK
+254 LGK
-259 VFGAAN
+259 VFGAENSAV
-265 KIEGIEVKDAD
+265 IEGIEGV
-276 DNVVA
+276 
-281 QFTLTDARLI
+281 TLKGARLI

-303 AGKYDSDNWS
+303 AGKYDSDRWT
-313 GTYQDPYHLYEPM
+313 GTFQDPNHLYEPM
-326 DRGTGEMQYPRQ
+326 DRATGEMQYPRQ
-338 MNLQV
+338 MNLKV

-349 VGTQSV
+349 VGTQSI

-381 AGINELSQSINKH
+381 AAINELSQSINKH

-414 GINLNLDLT
+414 GINLNIDLT
-423 QGTEDA
+423 KDSA
-429 TVGFVTYDEQG
+429 IDVTFASYDDRG
-440 EYIAAMPVNKPT
+440 EIQMSMPVAKPAT
-452 NFGAFENA
+452 YGDGSFENA
-460 DTTFKKV
+460 DTMFKKI

-490 VTNWKVATMLQSNA
+490 VTNWKIATMLQSNA

-526 TIAGMTVYVDPMMHT
+526 TIAGLTVYVDPLMHT

-594 WYPQLSY
+594 WYPQLNY

-607 TPEGII
+607 TAEGLV

>member
-1 MRTNKLNLAQIV
+1 MAKNKQNLAQIV
-13 ESWTPAVKQLTNNR
+13 ESWSPAIKQLTNNR
-27 VNESTPDKLAWMCEY
+27 VNESTPAKLAWMCEY
-42 AHNHTMAKLNED
+42 AHNHTMALNEE
-54 AVGGVSFPYNTLNN
+54 AVGGVSFPYQTLNN

-85 ADQQNPQAF
+85 ADQSNAKSF
-94 GSGDKWPA
+94 GSGDKWPS

-110 AARTIGFDLVNTVPF
+110 AARTVGFDLVNTIPF
-125 QGPTGVLPFLDY
+125 QGPTGVLPFMDY
-137 VYAGSKNAYGATP
+137 VYAGSKEPYGATP
-150 ARDGATANPQ
+150 ATGADNANPG
-160 IGVNRRDPA
+160 IGVNGRKPA
-169 YEMYDAPH
+169 YELYDAPH
-177 AFRCKMSDVEVADA
+177 AFRCKVAEVDGTAKQEA
-191 SGNLAAGAKAEAI
+191 YKAFAGAKEIAI
-204 KAIVEACKPA
+204 NELLKVEF
-214 ADGTPGYITLAGGE
+214 
-228 DLDVQYI
+228 I
-235 GLTRLQGEPM
+235 GLSRLSAEPM
-245 FKVMPGQTH
+245 FKVLPGQTNVA
-254 KSLGK
+254 LGK
-259 VFGAAN
+259 VFGSNTFEGAVTA
-265 KIEGIEVKDAD
+265 KITPADGATGTPTVTEVK
-276 DNVVA
+276 
-281 QFTLTDARLI
+281 LYGARLI

-303 AGKYDSDNWS
+303 AGKYDTDRWT
-313 GTYQDPYHLYEPM
+313 GTWQDDQHLYEPM
-326 DRGTGEMQYPRQ
+326 DRATGEMQYPRQ
-338 MNLQV
+338 MNLKV

-355 AVAVT
+355 AVAVS

-381 AGINELSQSINKH
+381 AAINELSASINKH

-402 GWKNHVQ
+402 GWKNHVH

-423 QGTEDA
+423 QDAVSYKSCVTYTED
-429 TVGFVTYDEQG
+429 GEQIL
-440 EYIAAMPVNKPT
+440 EMPIAKP
-452 NFGAFENA
+452 GKYGDFENA
-460 DTTFKKV
+460 DTTLKKV

-490 VTNWKVATMLQSNA
+490 VTNWKIATMLQSNA

-517 NNGSLYPVG
+517 NNGQLYPLG
-526 TIAGMTVYVDPMMHT
+526 TIAGMTVYVDPLMHT

-553 KDEPQV
+553 KDEPGV
-559 VFCPYIMAESVRLIT
+559 AFCPYIMAESVRLIT

-594 WYPQLSY
+594 WYPELNY

-607 TPEGII
+607 TNEGII

>member
-1 MRTNKLNLAQIV
+1 MEKNKLNIAQIV
-13 ESWTPAVKQLTNNR
+13 ESWSPAIKQLTNNA
-27 VNESTPDKLAWMCEY
+27 VNESNPDKLAWMCEY
-42 AHNHTMAKLNED
+42 AHNHTMHLNEE
-54 AVGGVSFPYNTLNN
+54 AVGGVSFPYQTLNN

-85 ADQQNPQAF
+85 ADQSNIKAY
-94 GSGDKWPA
+94 GSGDKWPS

-110 AARTIGFDLVNTVPF
+110 AARTVGFDLVNTVPF

-137 VYAGSKNAYGATP
+137 VYAGSKEPYGATP
-150 ARDGATANPQ
+150 AYNGETANPA
-160 IGVNRRDPA
+160 IGVNKREPA
-169 YEMYDAPH
+169 YELYDAPH
-177 AFRCKMSDVEVADA
+177 AFRCKLEATDK
-191 SGNLAAGAKAEAI
+191 KAAI
-204 KAIVEACKPA
+204 KSIVEAC
-214 ADGTPGYITLAGGE
+214 DTTGYITIGVENGAE
-228 DLDVQYI
+228 MKVQYI
-235 GLTRLQGEPM
+235 GLSRLSAEPM
-245 FKVMPGQTH
+245 FKVMPGQTNIP
-254 KSLGK
+254 LGK
-259 VFGAAN
+259 VFGAEN
-265 KIEGIEVKDAD
+265 STKITGI
-276 DNVVA
+276 DNV
-281 QFTLTDARLI
+281 TLKGARLI

-303 AGKYDSDNWS
+303 AGKYDSDRWT
-313 GTYQDPYHLYEPM
+313 GTFQDPNHLYEPM
-326 DRGTGEMQYPRQ
+326 DRATGEMQYPRQ
-338 MNLQV
+338 MNLKV

-381 AGINELSQSINKH
+381 AAINELSQSINKH

-414 GINLNLDLT
+414 GINLNIDLS
-423 QGTEDA
+423 GAAESVD
-429 TVGFVTYDEQG
+429 VTFASYDDRG
-440 EYIAAMPVNKPT
+440 EIQMSMPVAKPAKY
-452 NFGAFENA
+452 GEGHFENA
-460 DTTFKKV
+460 DTMFKKI

-490 VTNWKVATMLQSNA
+490 VTNWKIATMLQSNA

-526 TIAGMTVYVDPMMHT
+526 TIAGLTIYVDPLMHT

-594 WYPQLSY
+594 WYPQLNY

-607 TPEGII
+607 TAEGLV

>member
-1 MRTNKLNLAQIV
+1 MEKNKLNIAQIV
-13 ESWTPAVKQLTNNR
+13 ESWSPAIKQLTNNA
-27 VNESTPDKLAWMCEY
+27 VNESNPDKLAWMCEY
-42 AHNHTMAKLNED
+42 AHNHTMFLNEE
-54 AVGGVSFPYNTLNN
+54 AVGGVSFPYQTLNN

-85 ADQQNPQAF
+85 ADQSNIKAF
-94 GSGDKWPA
+94 GSGDKWPS

-110 AARTIGFDLVNTVPF
+110 AARTVGFDLVNTVPF

-137 VYAGSKNAYGATP
+137 VYAGSKEPYGATP
-150 ARDGATANPQ
+150 SYNGETANPA
-160 IGVNRRDPA
+160 IGVNERKPA
-169 YEMYDAPH
+169 YELYDAPH
-177 AFRCKMSDVEVADA
+177 AFRCKLVADDK
-191 SGNLAAGAKAEAI
+191 KAAI
-204 KAIVEACKPA
+204 KKIVDACDA
-214 ADGTPGYITLAGGE
+214 STFITIGTDPKMK
-228 DLDVQYI
+228 VQYI
-235 GLTRLQGEPM
+235 GLSRLSAEPM
-245 FKVMPGQTH
+245 FKVMPGQTGIA
-254 KSLGK
+254 LGK
-259 VFGAAN
+259 VFGADNSAA
-265 KIEGIEVKDAD
+265 IEGIEGV
-276 DNVVA
+276 
-281 QFTLTDARLI
+281 TLKGARLI

-303 AGKYDSDNWS
+303 AGKYDSDRWT
-313 GTYQDPYHLYEPM
+313 GTFQDPNHLYEPM
-326 DRGTGEMQYPRQ
+326 DRATGEMQYPRQ
-338 MNLQV
+338 MNLKV

-381 AGINELSQSINKH
+381 AAINELSQSINKH

-414 GINLNLDLT
+414 GINLNIDLT
-423 QGTEDA
+423 KDSA
-429 TVGFVTYDEQG
+429 IDVTFASYDDRG
-440 EYIAAMPVNKPT
+440 EIQMSMPVAKPAT
-452 NFGAFENA
+452 YGDGSFENA
-460 DTTFKKV
+460 DTMFKKI

-490 VTNWKVATMLQSNA
+490 VTNWKIATMLQSNA

-526 TIAGMTVYVDPMMHT
+526 TIAGLTVYVDPLMHT

-594 WYPQLSY
+594 WYPQLNY

-607 TPEGII
+607 TAEGLV

>member
-1 MRTNKLNLAQIV
+1 MEKNKLNIAQIV
-13 ESWTPAVKQLTNNR
+13 ESWSPAIKQLTNNA
-27 VNESTPDKLAWMCEY
+27 VNESNPDKLAWMCEY
-42 AHNHTMAKLNED
+42 AHNHTMFLNEE
-54 AVGGVSFPYNTLNN
+54 AVGGVSFPYQTLNN

-85 ADQQNPQAF
+85 ADQSNIKAF
-94 GSGDKWPA
+94 GSGDKWPS

-110 AARTIGFDLVNTVPF
+110 AARTVGFDLVNTIPF

-137 VYAGSKNAYGATP
+137 VYAGSKEPYGATP
-150 ARDGATANPQ
+150 SYNGETANPA
-160 IGVNRRDPA
+160 IGVNERKPA
-169 YEMYDAPH
+169 YELYDAPH
-177 AFRCKMSDVEVADA
+177 AFRCKLVAE
-191 SGNLAAGAKAEAI
+191 NKKEAI
-204 KAIVEACKPA
+204 KKIVDAYDA
-214 ADGTPGYITLAGGE
+214 STFITIGTDPKMK
-228 DLDVQYI
+228 VQYI
-235 GLTRLQGEPM
+235 GLSRLSAEPM
-245 FKVMPGQTH
+245 FKVMPGQTGIA
-254 KSLGK
+254 LGK
-259 VFGAAN
+259 VFGAENSAT
-265 KIEGIEVKDAD
+265 IEGIEGV
-276 DNVVA
+276 
-281 QFTLTDARLI
+281 TLKGARLI

-303 AGKYDSDNWS
+303 AGKYDSDRWT
-313 GTYQDPYHLYEPM
+313 GTFQDPNHLYEPM
-326 DRGTGEMQYPRQ
+326 DRATGEMQYPRQ
-338 MNLQV
+338 MNLKV

-381 AGINELSQSINKH
+381 AAINELSQSINKH

-414 GINLNLDLT
+414 GINLNIDLT
-423 QGTEDA
+423 KDSA
-429 TVGFVTYDEQG
+429 IDVTFASYDDRG
-440 EYIAAMPVNKPT
+440 EIQMSMPVAKPAT
-452 NFGAFENA
+452 YGDGSFENA
-460 DTTFKKV
+460 DTMFKKI

-490 VTNWKVATMLQSNA
+490 VTNWKIATMLQSNA

-526 TIAGMTVYVDPMMHT
+526 TIAGLTVYVDPLMHT

-594 WYPQLSY
+594 WYPQLNY

-607 TPEGII
+607 TAEGLV

>member
-1 MRTNKLNLAQIV
+1 MEKNKLNIAQIV
-13 ESWTPAVKQLTNNR
+13 ESWSPAIKQLTNNA
-27 VNESTPDKLAWMCEY
+27 VNESNPDKLAWMCEY
-42 AHNHTMAKLNED
+42 AHNHTMHLNEE
-54 AVGGVSFPYNTLNN
+54 AVGGVSFPYQTLNN

-85 ADQQNPQAF
+85 ADQSNIKAF
-94 GSGDKWPA
+94 GSGDKWPS

-110 AARTIGFDLVNTVPF
+110 AARTVGFDLVNTVPF

-137 VYAGSKNAYGATP
+137 VYAGSKEPYGATP
-150 ARDGATANPQ
+150 AYNGATANPA
-160 IGVNRRDPA
+160 IGVNAKEPA
-169 YEMYDAPH
+169 YELYDAPH
-177 AFRCKMSDVEVADA
+177 AFRCKLVADDKKAAIKKIVDTCDA
-191 SGNLAAGAKAEAI
+191 SGFI
-204 KAIVEACKPA
+204 TI
-214 ADGTPGYITLAGGE
+214 GTDPKMK
-228 DLDVQYI
+228 VQYI
-235 GLTRLQGEPM
+235 GLSRLSAEPM
-245 FKVMPGQTH
+245 FKVMPGQTGIA
-254 KSLGK
+254 LGK
-259 VFGAAN
+259 VFGAENSA
-265 KIEGIEVKDAD
+265 KIKGI
-276 DNVVA
+276 DNV
-281 QFTLTDARLI
+281 TLKGARLI

-303 AGKYDSDNWS
+303 AGKYDSDRWT
-313 GTYQDPYHLYEPM
+313 GTFQDPNHLYEPM
-326 DRGTGEMQYPRQ
+326 DRATGEMQYPRQ
-338 MNLQV
+338 MNLKV

-381 AGINELSQSINKH
+381 AAINELSQSINKH

-414 GINLNLDLT
+414 GINLNIDLT
-423 QGTEDA
+423 KDSA
-429 TVGFVTYDEQG
+429 IDVTFASYDDRG
-440 EYIAAMPVNKPT
+440 EIQMSMPVAKPAT
-452 NFGAFENA
+452 YGDGSFENA
-460 DTTFKKV
+460 DTMFKKI

-490 VTNWKVATMLQSNA
+490 VTNWKIATMLQSNA

-526 TIAGMTVYVDPMMHT
+526 TIAGLTVYVDPLMHT

-594 WYPQLSY
+594 WYPQLNY

-607 TPEGII
+607 TAEGLV

>member
-1 MRTNKLNLAQIV
+1 MEKNKLNIAQIV
-13 ESWTPAVKQLTNNR
+13 ESWSPAIKQLTNNA
-27 VNESTPDKLAWMCEY
+27 VNESNPDKLAWMCEY
-42 AHNHTMAKLNED
+42 AHNHTMHLNEE
-54 AVGGVSFPYNTLNN
+54 AVGGVSFPYQTLNN

-85 ADQQNPQAF
+85 ADQSNSKAF
-94 GSGDKWPA
+94 GSGDKWPS

-110 AARTIGFDLVNTVPF
+110 AARTVGFDLVNTVPF

-137 VYAGSKNAYGATP
+137 VYAGSKEPYGATP
-150 ARDGATANPQ
+150 AYNGATANPA
-160 IGVNRRDPA
+160 IGVNGKDPA
-169 YEMYDAPH
+169 YELYDAPH
-177 AFRCKMSDVEVADA
+177 AFRCKLVAADKKDAIKKIVDACDA
-191 SGNLAAGAKAEAI
+191 STFI
-204 KAIVEACKPA
+204 TI
-214 ADGTPGYITLAGGE
+214 GTDPKMK
-228 DLDVQYI
+228 VQYI
-235 GLTRLQGEPM
+235 GLSRLSAEPM
-245 FKVMPGQTH
+245 FKVMPGQTDIA
-254 KSLGK
+254 LGK
-259 VFGAAN
+259 VFGADNSAA
-265 KIEGIEVKDAD
+265 IEGIEGV
-276 DNVVA
+276 
-281 QFTLTDARLI
+281 TLKGARLI

-303 AGKYDSDNWS
+303 AGKYDSDRWT
-313 GTYQDPYHLYEPM
+313 GTFQDPNHLYEPM
-326 DRGTGEMQYPRQ
+326 DRATGEMQYPRQ
-338 MNLQV
+338 MNLKV

-381 AGINELSQSINKH
+381 AAINELSQSINKH

-414 GINLNLDLT
+414 GINLNIDLT
-423 QGTEDA
+423 KDSSID
-429 TVGFVTYDEQG
+429 VTFASYDDRG
-440 EYIAAMPVNKPT
+440 EIQMTMPVAKPAKY
-452 NFGAFENA
+452 GDGSFENA
-460 DTTFKKV
+460 DTMFKKI

-490 VTNWKVATMLQSNA
+490 VTNWKIATMLQSNA

-526 TIAGMTVYVDPMMHT
+526 TIAGLTVYVDPLMHT

-594 WYPQLSY
+594 WYPQLNY

-607 TPEGII
+607 TAEGLV

>member
-1 MRTNKLNLAQIV
+1 MAQNKQNIAQIV
-13 ESWTPAVKQLTNNR
+13 ESWSNTIKTLTNNR
-27 VNESTPDKLAWMCEY
+27 VNESTPEKLAWMCEY
-42 AHNHTMAKLNED
+42 AHNHTMALNEE
-54 AVGGVSFPYNTLNN
+54 AVGGVSFPYQTLNN

-85 ADQQNPQAF
+85 ADQMNPKAF

-137 VYAGSKNAYGATP
+137 VYAGSKDAYGATP
-150 ARDGATANPQ
+150 AVDGATANPQ
-160 IGVNRRDPA
+160 IGVNRREPA
-169 YEMYDAPH
+169 YELYDAPH
-177 AFRCKMSDVEVADA
+177 AFRCVLTPAEGVTKKDCVA
-191 SGNLAAGAKAEAI
+191 
-204 KAIVEACKPA
+204 AIVEACDSSVEPF
-214 ADGTPGYITLAGGE
+214 ITIGE
-228 DLDVQYI
+228 DASLNVQFI
-235 GLTRLQGEPM
+235 GLSRLNAQPM
-245 FKVMPGQTH
+245 FKVMPGQTNIP
-254 KSLGK
+254 LGK
-259 VFGAAN
+259 VFGPEATLDV
-265 KIEGIEVKDAD
+265 EVNGAS
-276 DNVVA
+276 
-281 QFTLTDARLI
+281 FTLSAPRLI

-303 AGKYDSDNWS
+303 AGKYDSDRWS
-313 GTYQDPYHLYEPM
+313 GTFQDPHHLYEPM
-326 DRGTGEMQYPRQ
+326 DRATGEMQYPRQ
-338 MNLQV
+338 LNLKV
-343 FTKFVS
+343 FTKFVT
-349 VGTQSV
+349 VGTQSI

-381 AGINELSQSINKH
+381 AAINELSQSINKH

-423 QGTEDA
+423 RDA
-429 TVGFVTYDEQG
+429 SANVSFVTYDEQG
-440 EYIAAMPVNKPT
+440 QYEAEMPIAKPIIY
-452 NFGAFENA
+452 GDFENT
-460 DTTFKKV
+460 DTMYKKI

-526 TIAGMTVYVDPMMHT
+526 TIAGLTVYVDPLMHT

-553 KDEPQV
+553 KEEPQV

-581 VLIKSRYALVDLG
+581 VLVKSRYALVDLG
-594 WYPQLSY
+594 WYPQLNY

-607 TPEGII
+607 TQEGLV

>member
-1 MRTNKLNLAQIV
+1 MEKNKLNIAQIV
-13 ESWTPAVKQLTNNR
+13 ESWSPAIKQLTNNA
-27 VNESTPDKLAWMCEY
+27 VNESNPDKLAWMCEY
-42 AHNHTMAKLNED
+42 AHNHTMFLNEE
-54 AVGGVSFPYNTLNN
+54 AVGGVSFPYQTLNN

-85 ADQQNPQAF
+85 ADQSNIKAF
-94 GSGDKWPA
+94 GSGDKWPS

-110 AARTIGFDLVNTVPF
+110 AARTVGFDLVNTVPF

-137 VYAGSKNAYGATP
+137 VYAGSKEPYGATP
-150 ARDGATANPQ
+150 AYNGATANPA
-160 IGVNRRDPA
+160 IGVNGKDPA
-169 YEMYDAPH
+169 YELYDAPH
-177 AFRCKMSDVEVADA
+177 AFRCKLVADDK
-191 SGNLAAGAKAEAI
+191 KAAI
-204 KAIVEACKPA
+204 KKIVDACDA
-214 ADGTPGYITLAGGE
+214 STFITIGTDPKMK
-228 DLDVQYI
+228 VQYI
-235 GLTRLQGEPM
+235 GLSRLSAEPM
-245 FKVMPGQTH
+245 FKVMPGQTGIA
-254 KSLGK
+254 LGK
-259 VFGAAN
+259 VFGADNSAAIDG
-265 KIEGIEVKDAD
+265 IEGV
-276 DNVVA
+276 
-281 QFTLTDARLI
+281 TLKGARLI

-303 AGKYDSDNWS
+303 AGKYDSDRWT
-313 GTYQDPYHLYEPM
+313 GTFQDPNHLYEPM
-326 DRGTGEMQYPRQ
+326 DRATGEMQYPRQ
-338 MNLQV
+338 MNLKV

-381 AGINELSQSINKH
+381 AAINELSQSINKH

-414 GINLNLDLT
+414 GINLNIDLT
-423 QGTEDA
+423 KDSA
-429 TVGFVTYDEQG
+429 IDVTFASYDDRG
-440 EYIAAMPVNKPT
+440 EIQMSMPVAKPAT
-452 NFGAFENA
+452 YGDGSFENA
-460 DTTFKKV
+460 DTMFKKI

-490 VTNWKVATMLQSNA
+490 VTNWKIATMLQSNA

-526 TIAGMTVYVDPMMHT
+526 TIAGLTVYVDPLMHT

-594 WYPQLSY
+594 WYPQLNY

-607 TPEGII
+607 TAEGLV

>member
-1 MRTNKLNLAQIV
+1 MEKNKLNIAQIV
-13 ESWTPAVKQLTNNR
+13 ESWSPAIKQLTNNA
-27 VNESTPDKLAWMCEY
+27 VNESNPDKLAWMCEY
-42 AHNHTMAKLNED
+42 AHNHTMHLNEE
-54 AVGGVSFPYNTLNN
+54 AVGGVSFPYQTLNN

-85 ADQQNPQAF
+85 ADQSNIKAF
-94 GSGDKWPA
+94 GSGDKWPS

-110 AARTIGFDLVNTVPF
+110 AARTVGFDLVNTVPF

-137 VYAGSKNAYGATP
+137 VYAGSKEPYGATP
-150 ARDGATANPQ
+150 AYNGETANPA
-160 IGVNRRDPA
+160 IGVNERKPA
-169 YEMYDAPH
+169 YELYDAPH
-177 AFRCKMSDVEVADA
+177 AFRCKLVADDK
-191 SGNLAAGAKAEAI
+191 KAAI
-204 KAIVEACKPA
+204 KKIVDACDA
-214 ADGTPGYITLAGGE
+214 STFITIGG
-228 DLDVQYI
+228 DTKMKVQYI
-235 GLTRLQGEPM
+235 GLSRLSAEPM
-245 FKVMPGQTH
+245 FKVMPGQTGIA
-254 KSLGK
+254 LGK
-259 VFGAAN
+259 VFGADNSAAIDD
-265 KIEGIEVKDAD
+265 IEGV
-276 DNVVA
+276 
-281 QFTLTDARLI
+281 TLKGARLI

-303 AGKYDSDNWS
+303 AGKYDSDRWT
-313 GTYQDPYHLYEPM
+313 GTFQDPNHLYEPM
-326 DRGTGEMQYPRQ
+326 DRATGEMQYPRQ
-338 MNLQV
+338 MNLKV
-343 FTKFVS
+343 FTTFVS
-349 VGTQSV
+349 VGTQSA

-381 AGINELSQSINKH
+381 AAINELSQSINKH

-414 GINLNLDLT
+414 GINLNIDLT
-423 QGTEDA
+423 KDSA
-429 TVGFVTYDEQG
+429 IDVTFASYDDRG
-440 EYIAAMPVNKPT
+440 EIQMSMPVAKPAT
-452 NFGAFENA
+452 YGDGSFENA
-460 DTTFKKV
+460 DTMFKKI

-490 VTNWKVATMLQSNA
+490 VTNWKIATMLQSNA

-526 TIAGMTVYVDPMMHT
+526 TIAGLTVYVDPLMHT

-594 WYPQLSY
+594 WYPQLNY

-607 TPEGII
+607 TAEGLV